1 MNQKVRKSSFAEST
15 YLMYIAFMINGI
27 IGALYYTPFLA
38 MIGHE
43 GFYVYDSAYSI
54 FSLFLDLSTSGIPVA
69 MSMIA
74 SEYNSLG
81 MYSSKEKA
89 FTIGKRII
97 TGFSLFS
104 FFILQIFARN
114 IGYFYISD
122 AIDPMTAERIGD
134 AVRIVAFSLLIIP
147 FMALKRGYLQ
157 GHQLFVV
164 SSRSQLIEQITRIS
178 VVLGGAFVTVKLLG
192 YSVYG
197 GVYISL
203 WGLTISGLVTY
214 YYLSRKTAN
223 NEELFQKG
231 SKDEKVE
238 NTRTIIKKIVVYCVI
253 ISIVSMSQSLYM
265 IANKKLILVAL
276 SNLNYGSAQIQEI
289 IDIAVSLVTKIGT
302 IVISLSLAM
311 TSSIAP
317 HIAGNYARQD
327 YKGVNDKLKQ
337 VVSIVLVIAVPMA
350 VGIILLAPQVYYVFF
365 GLSEYGPRVLRV
377 AIAYNVISC
386 TTAVFSTA
394 LQSMN
399 HGKQVCFFTLIAIA
413 LNIAMDLPL
422 MYLFNRLGL
431 PPYLGANLSSILSE
445 LVLLALQLRTLYV
458 VVHFDYRKAF
468 TIIRQIRIPLVAM
481 MALVGILKIL
491 IPVPLVSRWKV
502 LALLFLYAGLGAA
515 LYFFLCYRSGA
526 LQNVFDK
533 EVVDSLLAKLGR
545 GRKNEEN

>member
-1 MNQKVRKSSFAEST
+1 MNF
-15 YLMYIAFMINGI
+15 
-27 IGALYYTPFLA
+27 
-38 MIGHE
+38 
-43 GFYVYDSAYSI
+43 
-54 FSLFLDLSTSGIPVA
+54 
-69 MSMIA
+69 
-74 SEYNSLG
+74 
-81 MYSSKEKA
+81 
-89 FTIGKRII
+89 I
-97 TGFSLFS
+97 TTL
-104 FFILQIFARN
+104 
-114 IGYFYISD
+114 
-122 AIDPMTAERIGD
+122 
-134 AVRIVAFSLLIIP
+134 
-147 FMALKRGYLQ
+147 
-157 GHQLFVV
+157 
-164 SSRSQLIEQITRIS
+164 
-178 VVLGGAFVTVKLLG
+178 
-192 YSVYG
+192 
-197 GVYISL
+197 
-203 WGLTISGLVTY
+203 
-214 YYLSRKTAN
+214 
-223 NEELFQKG
+223 
-231 SKDEKVE
+231 
-238 NTRTIIKKIVVYCVI
+238 
-253 ISIVSMSQSLYM
+253 
-265 IANKKLILVAL
+265 L

-327 YKGVNDKLKQ
+327 YKGVNDKLRQ

>member
-327 YKGVNDKLKQ
+327 YKGVNDKLRQ

-350 VGIILLAPQVYYVFF
+350 VGW
-365 GLSEYGPRVLRV
+365 LRRF
-377 AIAYNVISC
+377 I
-386 TTAVFSTA
+386 
-394 LQSMN
+394 
-399 HGKQVCFFTLIAIA
+399 
-413 LNIAMDLPL
+413 
-422 MYLFNRLGL
+422 MY
-431 PPYLGANLSSILSE
+431 SS
-445 LVLLALQLRTLYV
+445 A
-458 VVHFDYRKAF
+458 
-468 TIIRQIRIPLVAM
+468 
-481 MALVGILKIL
+481 
-491 IPVPLVSRWKV
+491 
-502 LALLFLYAGLGAA
+502 
-515 LYFFLCYRSGA
+515 
-526 LQNVFDK
+526 
-533 EVVDSLLAKLGR
+533 
-545 GRKNEEN
+545 